1 MKNKKLRKTKR
12 KGFFAAKY
20 SESFSYI
27 RESKNFIY
35 FSIFV
40 FVAASLLSFL
50 LPVPENLRE
59 QIIKFIEELIS
70 QTEGMGQFEITKFIF
85 LNNLQSSFTG
95 MILGVFFGIF
105 PLAVAIVNGYLL
117 GFVSSASIQSEGI
130 FIMWRLVPHG
140 IFELPAIFISLGIGL
155 KFGTF
160 IFQKNKSESFRRYL
174 WNSLQLFVLI
184 IMPLLIAA
192 AIIEGA
198 LITFAG

>member
-1 MKNKKLRKTKR
+1 MRH
-12 KGFFAAKY
+12 
-20 SESFSYI
+20 
-27 RESKNFIY
+27 IY

-95 MILGVFFGIF
+95 MILGAFFGIF
-105 PLAVAIVNGYLL
+105 PLVIAIVNGYLL

>member
-1 MKNKKLRKTKR
+1 MKNKKLRRTKR
-12 KGFFAAKY
+12 KKFFAAKY

-95 MILGVFFGIF
+95 MILGAFFGIF
-105 PLAVAIVNGYLL
+105 PLVIAIVNGYLL

-160 IFQKNKSESFRRYL
+160 IFQKNKSESFRKYL

>member
-1 MKNKKLRKTKR
+1 
-12 KGFFAAKY
+12 
-20 SESFSYI
+20 
-27 RESKNFIY
+27 
-35 FSIFV
+35 
-40 FVAASLLSFL
+40 
-50 LPVPENLRE
+50 
-59 QIIKFIEELIS
+59 
-70 QTEGMGQFEITKFIF
+70 
-85 LNNLQSSFTG
+85 
-95 MILGVFFGIF
+95 
-105 PLAVAIVNGYLL
+105 
-117 GFVSSASIQSEGI
+117 
-130 FIMWRLVPHG
+130 MWRLVPHG